1 MKSVA
6 LDPGAKE
13 EETSATNAGVEP
25 PEAAAGQAPTPPQA
39 LDFRQ
44 PKSLEQEVG
53 EMKRLRRFAAA
64 ITVFSGVAALAL
76 ASSAVADPVR
86 NPNSLLLEMNC
97 GGIQSELYVTP
108 AAGHAVMLVNATQNT
123 VTFALTVNDPLN
135 EIGGSFSVPLTA
147 GIPTSL
153 LTECTGTVVGT
164 QAVTFTAL
172 SLVTP
177 VTP

>member
-1 MKSVA
+1 M
-6 LDPGAKE
+6 
-13 EETSATNAGVEP
+13 
-25 PEAAAGQAPTPPQA
+25 
-39 LDFRQ
+39 R
-44 PKSLEQEVG
+44 
-53 EMKRLRRFAAA
+53 RLRAFAAA
-64 ITVFSGVAALAL
+64 AAVLSAFAVLAL
-76 ASSAVADPVR
+76 ASSAAADPVR

-97 GGIQSELYVTP
+97 GGAQTELYVTP
-108 AAGHAVMLVNATQNT
+108 AAGHAVMLVNGTQNT
-123 VTFALTVNDPLN
+123 VTFALTVNDPRN

-177 VTP
+177 VTPH

>member
-1 MKSVA
+1 
-6 LDPGAKE
+6 
-13 EETSATNAGVEP
+13 
-25 PEAAAGQAPTPPQA
+25 
-39 LDFRQ
+39 
-44 PKSLEQEVG
+44 
-53 EMKRLRRFAAA
+53 MKRLRAGAAA
-64 ITVFSGVAALAL
+64 ITVFGLLAVLAL

-86 NPNSLLLEMNC
+86 NPNSLSLEMNC
-97 GGIQSELYVTP
+97 GGTQSELYVTP
-108 AAGHAVMLVNATQNT
+108 AAGHAVMLVNGTQNT

-135 EIGGSFSVPLTA
+135 EIGGSFSVPLAA

-177 VTP
+177 ATPH